1 LTPERTFIK
10 WLFFRTPQ
18 TEAGDDEGGGVVA
31 EVEAVESRVSNFGPQ
46 LGQERPK
53 KTPDRCQFHQYI
65 MSSFFIPKFFVR
77 LLCAY
82 NLGLLFFWQK
92 DFDARAVHKIL
103 VKLTPGWKGMSGTNT
118 LAYFAS
124 SPVTKKKSLMP
135 LTVVALSRRS
145 RTDSLIIYT
154 PPSVAEAA
162 GATFYIK
169 RSGEIDYVVLLKV
182 SWPV

>member
-1 LTPERTFIK
+1 MLCIRPQELTLKGE
-10 WLFFRTPQ
+10 
-18 TEAGDDEGGGVVA
+18 
-31 EVEAVESRVSNFGPQ
+31 Q
-46 LGQERPK
+46 LNGRQ
-53 KTPDRCQFHQYI
+53 I
-65 MSSFFIPKFFVR
+65 MSFSLHIRPGVNFTNILQAAFSFESFCAAFMCLQFGFII
-77 LLCAY
+77 
-82 NLGLLFFWQK
+82 FWQK
-92 DFDARAVHKIL
+92 DFGSKAAHKML